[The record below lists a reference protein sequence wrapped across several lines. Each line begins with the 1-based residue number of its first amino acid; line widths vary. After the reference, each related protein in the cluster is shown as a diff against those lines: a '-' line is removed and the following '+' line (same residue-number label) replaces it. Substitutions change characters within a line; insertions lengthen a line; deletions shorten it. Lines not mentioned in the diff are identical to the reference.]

1 MIKISLLIPTTSNKR
16 EWKNINETYL
26 VNTLIKSL
34 KIIINKKNSNKNI
47 EYKLFIGIDKD
58 DTFFDNE
65 NNQNEISNLI
75 DDYCDIEFIY
85 LNTEKGYLSKAWNIL
100 FKKAY
105 EENYDYFYQ
114 CGDDIDF
121 NKNENYFEKLIEILK
136 NQNNYGVT
144 GAHCMDRKDILTQ
157 SFVSRKHMELFGFY
171 FPEEIRNWFV
181 DDLISII
188 YKEKYYTP
196 YKEYIIK
203 NVAGGRKYNQ
213 RYNITRV
220 KKPDFKKIIDKY
232 KNKLSLIE

>member
-1 MIKISLLIPTTSNKR
+1 MTKISLLIPTTSNKR

-26 VNTLIKSL
+26 VNILIESL
-34 KIIINKKNSNKNI
+34 KSIINKQKSNKKYL
-47 EYKLFIGIDKD
+47 YKLFIGIDKD
-58 DTFFDNE
+58 DKMFDNE
-65 NNQNEISNLI
+65 NNQDEIRNLI
-75 DDYCDIEFIY
+75 KNYCDIEFIY
-85 LNTEKGYLSKAWNIL
+85 LNIEKGHLSKAWNIL

-105 EENYDYFYQ
+105 EDNYDYFYQ

-136 NQNNYGVT
+136 KQNNYGVT

-181 DDLISII
+181 DDWISII

-196 YKEYIIK
+196 YKECRIK
-203 NVAGGRKYNQ
+203 NVGGRKNSQ
-213 RYNITRV
+213 RYNITRLN
-220 KKPDFKKIIDKY
+220 KNDFEEIVDKY
-232 KNKLSLIE
+232 KDKLFLIE